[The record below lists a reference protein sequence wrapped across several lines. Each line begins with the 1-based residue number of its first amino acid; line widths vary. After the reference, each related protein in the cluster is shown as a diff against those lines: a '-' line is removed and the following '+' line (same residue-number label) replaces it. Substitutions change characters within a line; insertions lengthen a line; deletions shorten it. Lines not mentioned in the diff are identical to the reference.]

1 MPFPLRRDGVT
12 VDFGL
17 GGRIATFEKGY
28 GFVTVE
34 AERVS
39 DLVAARK
46 EWNMARQD
54 ASWTLAAE

>member
-1 MPFPLRRDGVT
+1 MCSIMPFPLRRDGVT

-46 EWNMARQD
+46 EWNMAR
-54 ASWTLAAE
+54 